1 MQESN
6 IVVLTA
12 GFMTGMMGLLAEVI
26 VAHHRR

>member
-1 MQESN
+1 MQESD

-12 GFMTGMMGLLAEVI
+12 GFMTTMIGLLAEVI